1 MNFGGFGEKK
11 HFPATPL
18 LSLIVIRQSIGSRPR
33 AETPVPGRPCRRRV
47 SHRRAVPLLLLA
59 AVVVCRGDAVGTPGQ
74 SAVLAVGGRR
84 VGGDLSPAAKT
95 TTTTCAWRVRNLHRT
110 ATIDQ
115 L

>member
-47 SHRRAVPLLLLA
+47 SHRRAVPLLLLVA
-59 AVVVCRGDAVGTPGQ
+59 VVCRGDAVGTPGQ